1 MVYQFREITV
11 SGRYQSYVGL
21 NVTLNDKVLTVMLDN
36 PPLNSMTPEAHHDLT
51 RIWADAGSD
60 PEVRVIVFTGGG
72 DRAFSAGGDPK
83 KMLESWGDRGKWQVG
98 MAEARAIIVGILECP
113 KPVISRINGH
123 AMGLG
128 ASLALAGD
136 ITIAVNDA
144 KIGDSHVSVGL
155 ATGDGGALLWPN
167 LFGLVEARR
176 HLLSGIPLT
185 GSEAAA
191 KGLVTEA
198 TTREDLDAA
207 VQRWVEIFLSK
218 SPSALQT
225 TKQTLNLEI
234 VEKAKRYM
242 GEMLRLETKSWESPN
257 HPEAVRAMLERR
269 APDFIDE

>member
-1 MVYQFREITV
+1 MT
-11 SGRYQSYVGL
+11 GRYDSYVGL
-21 NVTLNDKVLTVMLDN
+21 TVTLEDKVLTVMLDN
-36 PPLNSMTPEAHHDLT
+36 PPLNSMTPAAHDELT
-51 RIWADAGSD
+51 RIWADAGRD
-60 PEVRVIVFTGGG
+60 PQVRVIVFTGGG
-72 DRAFSAGGDPK
+72 ERAFSAGGDPK
-83 KMLESWGDRGKWQVG
+83 KMLENWGDRGKWQVG

-113 KPVISRINGH
+113 KPVICRINGH

-136 ITIAVNDA
+136 ITIAVDDA
-144 KIGDSHVSVGL
+144 KIGDSHVTVGL

-185 GSEAAA
+185 GKEAAA
-191 KGLVTEA
+191 KGLVTESVA
-198 TTREDLDAA
+198 REELDSA
-207 VQRWVEIFLSK
+207 VQRWIDIFLSK

-257 HPEAVRAMLERR
+257 HPEAVRAMLEKR